1 VNAHPKN
8 RSPNESESIVTTNWA
23 GNVAFSATDR
33 IRPRSIDAV
42 VDLVTGSRRLHAV
55 GSGHSFSEVADTDGL
70 HVDVS
75 RLELEPELRTRGG
88 GPRTVVVPA
97 GWTYWQVSVWL
108 HERGYAL
115 RNLASLPHI
124 SVAGSVATGTHGSG
138 ARNQS
143 LAAQVR
149 GIRLVDGLG
158 QVRTL
163 VIGDAAF
170 DGAVVSLG
178 LLGIVVAVELE
189 VVPAFE
195 LAQYV
200 TLRVPLRRVQDDLS
214 SILSLGYSTSVF
226 TRWSDDRNVDSVWVK
241 TEDGAS
247 HVARGV
253 PATADI
259 HPVIT
264 EDAANTT
271 AQLGVRGPWH
281 ERLPHFRPDHSPS
294 TGAELQSEFFVAA
307 EHGPAMLTALRAI
320 APEFSPALQV
330 NEIRAVAADR
340 LWLSGAEGRD
350 CVAFHFTWRPDLDRV
365 LPALRLVEDAAERFD
380 ARPHWGKLT
389 TRSPERI
396 AAAYPRWEQ
405 FLGLR
410 AAMDPEDRFVNAFA
424 RRLMAPG
431 ETGTR
436 VS

>member
-1 VNAHPKN
+1 M
-8 RSPNESESIVTTNWA
+8 TTNWA
-23 GNVAFSATDR
+23 GNVAFSATHR

-42 VDLVTGSRRLHAV
+42 VDLMAGSPRVHAV
-55 GSGHSFSEVADTDGL
+55 GSGHSFSEVANTDGL

-75 RLELEPELRTRGG
+75 RLEFEPELRARPGSL
-88 GPRTVVVPA
+88 RTVVVPA
-97 GWTYWQVSVWL
+97 GWTYWQLSVWL

-124 SVAGSVATGTHGSG
+124 SIAGSIATGTHGSG

-143 LAAQVR
+143 LAAQVQ

-163 VIGDAAF
+163 DVGDAAF
-170 DGAVVSLG
+170 NGAVVSLG
-178 LLGIVVAVELE
+178 LLGIVVTVELE
-189 VVPAFE
+189 IVPAFE

-200 TLRVPLRRVQDDLS
+200 TLRVPLRSVQDDLS
-214 SILSLGYSTSVF
+214 AILSLGYSASIF
-226 TRWSDDRNVDSVWVK
+226 TRWSDDRHVDSVWVK
-241 TEDGAS
+241 TQEGAS
-247 HVARGV
+247 HVAGGI
-253 PATADI
+253 PATVNI

-271 AQLGVRGPWH
+271 AQLGAPGPWH

-294 TGAELQSEFFVAA
+294 TGAELQSEFFIAA
-307 EHGPAMLTALRAI
+307 EHGPAMLTALQEI
-320 APEFSPALQV
+320 APEFGPALQV

-350 CVAFHFTWRPDLDRV
+350 TVAFHFTWRPDLDRV
-365 LPALRLVEDAAERFD
+365 LPALRLVEDTAERFD

-389 TRSPERI
+389 TRPSERI

-405 FLGLR
+405 FLRLR
-410 AAMDPEDRFVNAFA
+410 AAMDPEDRFANAFA
-424 RRLMAPG
+424 RRLMAPE
-431 ETGTR
+431 ETR
-436 VS
+436 RDVS